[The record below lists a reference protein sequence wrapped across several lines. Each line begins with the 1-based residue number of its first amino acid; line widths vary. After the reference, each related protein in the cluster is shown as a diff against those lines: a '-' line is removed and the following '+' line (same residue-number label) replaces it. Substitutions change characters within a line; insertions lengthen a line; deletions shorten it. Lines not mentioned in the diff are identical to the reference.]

1 MRICYTFGMTR
12 HLEEAIETLR
22 ELPEEDQDA
31 AADVLFAYI
40 SNEERHYRLLP
51 GQAEAV
57 RRTRRNLQAGKTRLA
72 TDDEVASARR
82 NSHL

>member
-1 MRICYTFGMTR
+1 MPR

-40 SNEERHYRLLP
+40 SNDERHYRLLP
-51 GQAEAV
+51 DQAEAV
-57 RRTRRNLQAGKTRLA
+57 RRTRRDLQAGKTRPA
-72 TDDEVASARR
+72 TDDEVAVARR

>member
-1 MRICYTFGMTR
+1 MTR

-22 ELPEEDQDA
+22 DLPEEDQDA

-40 SNEERHYRLLP
+40 SNDERQYTLRP
-51 GQAEAV
+51 DQAEAV
-57 RRTRRNLQAGKTRLA
+57 RRIRRDLNDGKGRLA
-72 TDDEVASARR
+72 TADEVAAVRN